1 MQCRIRDLRCK
12 EVINI
17 CDGQRLGF
25 VEDMVFDLCKGKIE
39 KLIIPGPCTIFGIL
53 GRDHEY
59 IIDICDVKQVGSDV
73 ILVEVDRE
81 KVYFKCKV

>member
-1 MQCRIRDLRCK
+1 MRLCELQQK

-25 VEDMVFDLCKGKIE
+25 VEDMEFDLCKGKIE
-39 KLIIPGPCTIFGIL
+39 KLIIPGPCTIWGIL

-59 IIDICDVKQVGSDV
+59 IIDICDVKQVGADV
-73 ILVEVDRE
+73 ILVEVERE